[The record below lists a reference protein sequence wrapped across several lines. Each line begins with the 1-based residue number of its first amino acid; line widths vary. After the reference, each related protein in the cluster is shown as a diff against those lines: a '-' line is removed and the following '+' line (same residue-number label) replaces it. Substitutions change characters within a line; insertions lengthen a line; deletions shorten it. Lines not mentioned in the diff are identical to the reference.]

1 MPVLPTKFGE
11 RQSGMSMVSLM
22 VGMLLAMIGILA
34 AMTLYQS
41 MVRTSIETRT
51 DAALD
56 GQLASAML
64 SLQLEL
70 QSAGFGVAAG
80 GAVPHIVQVN
90 TAAPGAT
97 QSLYWRFQAT
107 GALAPTCRGFRI
119 ADDQAGD
126 IRQLQML
133 QPTNPVTCTAVAAL
147 GAIDWSVLTT
157 VGEFRKSDAVGV
169 DLPDIS
175 ITMVDQSC
183 FPYGMG
189 QAATHKMV
197 TITADNAARRAA
209 KKAGTANPND
219 AFVYNI
225 CLPNL

>member
-1 MPVLPTKFGE
+1 MLPTRFEKK
-11 RQSGMSMVSLM
+11 QSGMSMVSLM

-34 AMTLYQS
+34 AMTLYQN

-70 QSAGFGVAAG
+70 QSAGFGLTAG
-80 GAVPHIVQVN
+80 VTPHIVRVV

-107 GALAPTCRGFRI
+107 GAANPTCRGFRI
-119 ADDQAGD
+119 EDSQGD
-126 IRQLQML
+126 SIRQLQIL
-133 QPTNPVTCTAVAAL
+133 QPTNPAIACTAVVAL
-147 GAIDWSVLTT
+147 EAINWSILAT
-157 VGEFRKSDAVGV
+157 VGEFRKSEAANA
-169 DLPDIS
+169 DLPDIG

-189 QAATHKMV
+189 QAAVHKLV

-209 KKAGTANPND
+209 RKAGTANPND
-219 AFVYNI
+219 AFVYSL

>member
-1 MPVLPTKFGE
+1 MALTRFMKA
-11 RQSGMSMVSLM
+11 QSGMSMVSLM

-51 DAALD
+51 DAVLD

-70 QSAGFGVAAG
+70 QSAGFGLTAG
-80 GAVPHIVQVN
+80 VTPHIVRVV

-107 GALAPTCRGFRI
+107 GAPTPTCRGFRI
-119 ADDQAGD
+119 EDSQGD
-126 IRQLQML
+126 NIRQLQIL
-133 QPTNPVTCTAVAAL
+133 QPTNPVVACTAVAAL
-147 GAIDWSVLTT
+147 EAINWSVLAT
-157 VGEFRKSDAVGV
+157 VGEFRKSEAAKA
-169 DLPDIS
+169 DLPDID
-175 ITMVDQSC
+175 ITMVDQNC

-189 QAATHKMV
+189 QAVIHKMV

-209 KKAGTANPND
+209 KKDGTANPND
-219 AFVYNI
+219 AFVYSI

>member
-1 MPVLPTKFGE
+1 
-11 RQSGMSMVSLM
+11 MSMVSLM

-51 DAALD
+51 DSALD

-80 GAVPHIVQVN
+80 AAPHIARVA

-97 QSLYWRFQAT
+97 QSLYWRYQPVG
-107 GALAPTCRGFRI
+107 GALTCRGFRI
-119 ADDQAGD
+119 MDDQGGNT
-126 IRQLQML
+126 RQLQML
-133 QPTNPVTCTAVAAL
+133 QPTNPVVACTAVAAL
-147 GAIDWSVLTT
+147 EGIDWAVVAT
-157 VGEFRKSDAVGV
+157 VGEFRKSDRVGV

-175 ITMVDQSC
+175 IAMVDQSC

-219 AFVYNI
+219 AFVYSI